1 MQVGTKTIHLLNKFD
16 MNSLITIIFNSNL
29 GRVGEPCQILVALF
43 NVSSVSSLKYLTS
56 LDFKNR
62 DERKKKR
69 KNITNQKHIYIYD
82 HAYFINQE
90 NMIKSYAGKIGKM
103 EVSC

>member
-1 MQVGTKTIHLLNKFD
+1 M
-16 MNSLITIIFNSNL
+16 

-43 NVSSVSSLKYLTS
+43 NISTVSSLKYLTS
-56 LDFKNR
+56 LDIKNR

-69 KNITNQKHIYIYD
+69 KNITN